1 MAAVMVPTIRAMLI
15 ILLNR
20 CCGVALL
27 SRLRS
32 KMLVMLNRLPDFH
45 LHIIDVIVFV
55 ILRILGMVAVLM
67 TMVMSKLPLVVFVLM
82 QLSFR
87 IRRLITFKFLL
98 TMLTLLMVLTLVFV
112 IMSVVHRFT
121 MRVIFIVFM
130 TRG

>member
-67 TMVMSKLPLVVFVLM
+67 TMFMSKLPLVVFVLM